1 MFDRPGGPKPVR
13 ITPLGKLVLAH
24 ARELLDKARATAE
37 AIERFKAGEGRID
50 IGTFQSVSNVL
61 LPLIVMQLRQE
72 HPAIDLRVFEEE
84 TAVERLL
91 AGELDLAYWVGPPD
105 GPIESVKLLDDP
117 YVLVSRRGD
126 FPDGPV
132 RCEQLD
138 GVQMVSFPRLLCDIG
153 RVEDTLA
160 GLGVEP
166 LIVFRT
172 ADNGAV
178 LSMVRAGMGAAV
190 MPMLAIDI
198 NPDDDALCTHELLP
212 AIRPREVC
220 VMWQAGRTVSPL
232 ARRVDRHLGVG
243 RPGRGRTACRRSP
256 PTPAGRLTAAPPAL
270 AERSAHVYSCQ
281 GQQTPSI
288 ASEGVGEGDRGEM
301 VRQPRV
307 LGQRPQ
313 RHRGVSAE
321 ELRRHN
327 LSLLVDHIHLSGSAS
342 RSQLATLTGLNRST
356 IADLVAELVEL
367 GLVVERPTT
376 VATGPGRPS
385 RVVAAQPAGAVVVAI
400 ELAVDSIA
408 VATVG
413 LSGHVFNRVRVD
425 RPRGRFSPAETL
437 DDVASLA
444 EPLLGALPEQHRLTG
459 VGVAVVGITRTSDGF
474 VHFAPNLGW
483 RDVPLGELTSARLGF
498 GVPVSVAN
506 EADLGA
512 LSEHRR
518 GVDAG
523 VANLLF
529 VSGEVGIGLGVI
541 LGGERRLGAAGYAGE
556 AGHMLVNPAG
566 VRCRCGAV
574 GCWETEAGE
583 EALLRAACP
592 MSTAGQGGPAS
603 TACWPAPPQA
613 TRRCRT
619 PVRGSDT
626 GSASALVTSSTCSI
640 PIWSCSEG
648 CSADSI
654 RLSRTRSATA

>member
-160 GLGVEP
+160 ALGVEP

-198 NPDDDALCTHELLP
+198 NPDDDVLCTHELLP

-232 ARRVDRHLGVG
+232 ARRVIDI
-243 RPGRGRTACRRSP
+243 S
-256 PTPAGRLTAAPPAL
+256 
-270 AERSAHVYSCQ
+270 
-281 GQQTPSI
+281 
-288 ASEGVGEGDRGEM
+288 
-301 VRQPRV
+301 
-307 LGQRPQ
+307 
-313 RHRGVSAE
+313 
-321 ELRRHN
+321 
-327 LSLLVDHIHLSGSAS
+327 
-342 RSQLATLTGLNRST
+342 
-356 IADLVAELVEL
+356 
-367 GLVVERPTT
+367 
-376 VATGPGRPS
+376 
-385 RVVAAQPAGAVVVAI
+385 
-400 ELAVDSIA
+400 
-408 VATVG
+408 
-413 LSGHVFNRVRVD
+413 
-425 RPRGRFSPAETL
+425 
-437 DDVASLA
+437 
-444 EPLLGALPEQHRLTG
+444 
-459 VGVAVVGITRTSDGF
+459 
-474 VHFAPNLGW
+474 
-483 RDVPLGELTSARLGF
+483 
-498 GVPVSVAN
+498 VSVAQ
-506 EADLGA
+506 
-512 LSEHRR
+512 
-518 GVDAG
+518 G
-523 VANLLF
+523 VA
-529 VSGEVGIGLGVI
+529 EQ
-541 LGGERRLGAAGYAGE
+541 R
-556 AGHMLVNPAG
+556 
-566 VRCRCGAV
+566 AV
-574 GCWETEAGE
+574 G
-583 EALLRAACP
+583 
-592 MSTAGQGGPAS
+592 
-603 TACWPAPPQA
+603 
-613 TRRCRT
+613 RRQR
-619 PVRGSDT
+619 PRV
-626 GSASALVTSSTCSI
+626 A
-640 PIWSCSEG
+640 
-648 CSADSI
+648 
-654 RLSRTRSATA
+654 